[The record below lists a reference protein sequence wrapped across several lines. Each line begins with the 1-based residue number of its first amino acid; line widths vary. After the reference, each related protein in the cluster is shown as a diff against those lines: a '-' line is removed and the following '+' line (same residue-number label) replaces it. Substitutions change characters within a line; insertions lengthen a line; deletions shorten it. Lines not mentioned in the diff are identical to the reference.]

1 MKISPEKHI
10 ITMTKTQTSMTLR
23 ILTGAL
29 VVLLSGSR
37 SETDDPFIEN
47 LNISLKKYAVDY
59 RVERVYIITDRFV
72 YKPGEDLWFKGFVVS
87 SGEEPNKPKSE
98 DFFIK
103 LLNSKGEEIISRRY
117 PVMGNQTSG
126 RLLIPRSFIPGRYW
140 LVAYT
145 GWMKNQCAYEAFRKE
160 ILISKYYDK
169 RFLVEPLYGKDTYHA
184 GDTLNV
190 RIRILDQTGKPIPE
204 TDFEYTLG
212 SFDRREIKGS
222 GNTDTEGFSAI
233 NCVIPESEQILMLTV
248 DIKSR
253 KLSGDYT
260 LIIPAVTA
268 KPEITF
274 YPEGGKLVKGLKN
287 VMSFRAV
294 SAFGQ
299 PTPVT
304 GDILDREGN
313 LLQSVMTNENG
324 IGLFDYIP
332 LDDTCYLNITRPS
345 GILKQFPLP
354 MAENKGWILH
364 REEQDSD
371 SVRFRITAS
380 DDNPSVSYWVA
391 SMDHKIVW
399 SDVIPFSHTAGVR
412 IPVRN
417 LPEGI
422 LQVSVFNQEHELGAE
437 RLIRIL
443 HPVEKFN
450 VKTDHKIYHNR
461 QRVHLS
467 LEYTG
472 KENTLDLAI
481 SVSLLNLS
489 TNPLMTSLYDGI
501 HSIPCDSIENRR
513 LRLAPVSD
521 LDLITTDY
529 RTIYWK
535 DVLKKTTADQTYKQQ
550 NGISGRVFDKKEN
563 LSQHAKVRVTHVPN
577 YRSYETQTDETGT
590 FKVAFGTDIIDFNF
604 LNVDAYDAL
613 GKVNLTA
620 FIDQNYVENLK
631 NTLISEGESSD
642 LQKAI
647 DVFAYGEPELVYA
660 LRYGPGKFRKS
671 VPETRKK
678 YDPNQYAGYNSVLD
692 IIQDMK
698 PYRLVDNTIVFTG
711 EDEILPR
718 LITQTGT
725 IVVINGALK
734 GSKIDILQ
742 NLLPS
747 DITNINISTSL
758 LDVHKYTPINFQGV
772 IEITTIQGIY
782 RNRQPTI
789 QLGMD
794 IMNTNRT
801 FYSPDYSIES
811 PTSGDNRKTLY
822 WNPSFQLRSGEMR
835 LLSFFTSDIKG
846 TYYGIVEGIDK
857 YGNPVKASFSFVV
870 E

>member
-1 MKISPEKHI
+1 
-10 ITMTKTQTSMTLR
+10 MTLR
-23 ILTGAL
+23 IVTGAL
-29 VVLLSGSR
+29 VVLLSGSQGQ
-37 SETDDPFIEN
+37 TDDPFIAH
-47 LNISLKKYAVDY
+47 LNSSLKQYAVDY
-59 RVERVYIITDRFV
+59 RVEKAHLLTDRFV
-72 YKPGEDLWFKGFVVS
+72 YRPGDDLWFKGFVVS

-103 LLNSKGEEIISRRY
+103 LLNSKGEEMISRRY
-117 PVMGNQTSG
+117 PVTGNQTAG
-126 RLLIPRSFIPGRYW
+126 RLLIPRTFIPGRYW

-145 GWMKNQCAYEAFRKE
+145 GWMKNQCSCEAFRKE
-160 ILISKYYDK
+160 ILISKYFDK
-169 RFLVEPLYGKDTYHA
+169 RFQVEPFYDKDNYYS
-184 GDTLNV
+184 GDTLKAM
-190 RIRILDQTGKPIPE
+190 IRILDQTGKPIPE
-204 TDFEYTLG
+204 IDYEYTLG

-222 GNTDTEGFSAI
+222 GKTDTKGFSDI
-233 NCVIPESEQILMLTV
+233 SCVIPESEQILMMTV
-248 DIKSR
+248 DIRSR
-253 KLSGDYT
+253 KLFGDYT

-268 KPEITF
+268 KPEIAF
-274 YPEGGKLVKGLKN
+274 FPEGGKLVKGLKN
-287 VMSFRAV
+287 TMAFSAY

-304 GDILDREGN
+304 GEISDREGN
-313 LLQSVMTNENG
+313 ILQSVMTNEKG
-324 IGLFDYIP
+324 IGLFDYTP
-332 LDDTCYLNITRPS
+332 MDDTCYLKITKPS
-345 GILKQFPLP
+345 GILQQFPLP
-354 MAENKGWILH
+354 MAEDRGWIIH
-364 REEQDSD
+364 CEEQESD
-371 SVRFRITAS
+371 SVCFRITAS
-380 DDNPSVSYWVA
+380 DDSPPSVSYWVA
-391 SMDHKIVW
+391 SMDHRIVW
-399 SDVIPFSHTAGVR
+399 SDVIHFNQTARVT
-412 IPVRN
+412 IPVQN

-422 LQVSVFNQEHELGAE
+422 LQVSVFNQEHELDAE

-443 HPVEKFN
+443 HPAEKFTI
-450 VKTDHKIYHNR
+450 KTDHQTYHNR

-467 LEYTG
+467 LEYAG

-481 SVSLLNLS
+481 SVSLLHLS
-489 TNPLMTSLYDGI
+489 THPLMTSLYDAI
-501 HSIPCDSIENRR
+501 HSIPRDSTENKR
-513 LRLAPVSD
+513 LKLALVNDAD
-521 LDLITTDY
+521 LLTTDY
-529 RTIYWK
+529 RTICWR
-535 DVLKKTTADQTYKQQ
+535 DVLKDATSDQAYKLQ
-550 NGISGRVFDKKEN
+550 NGLSGKVYDKKEN

-590 FKVAFGTDIIDFNF
+590 FKVAFGADIIDFNF

-613 GKVNLTA
+613 GKVNLSA
-620 FIDQNYVENLK
+620 SIDQDYFENLRS
-631 NTLISEGESSD
+631 TVTSEGESSNF
-642 LQKAI
+642 QKAI
-647 DVFAYGEPELVYA
+647 DVFTYGEPDLVYA

-671 VPETRKK
+671 VPDARRK
-678 YDPNQYAGYNSVLD
+678 YDPNQYAGYSSVLD

-698 PYRLVDNTIVFTG
+698 PYKLVDNTIVFTG
-711 EDEILPR
+711 EDDVIPR

-758 LDVHKYTPINFQGV
+758 LDVHKYTPISFQGV

-782 RNRQPTI
+782 KNRQPTI

-794 IMNTNRT
+794 ILNTNRT

-822 WNPSFQLRSGEMR
+822 WNPGFQLRSGEMR

-846 TYYGIVEGIDK
+846 TYYGIVEGVDK